1 MNVDYYKVLGVARDA
16 TEADIKK
23 AYRKLASKHHPD
35 KGGDNAKFQEIQ
47 AAYATLSDSTKR
59 AEYDNPRPQFNF
71 NVGGQGNPF
80 GASGID
86 IEQMFNMFRG
96 GPERR
101 APQVQRIA
109 IQVTLEDVARGGKR
123 LLNISAPSGNFNAEI
138 EIPRGVIH
146 GEHIRYP
153 GVAPQNQDL
162 VVTFQV
168 LPHNTYERDGLDIR
182 TTVDLD
188 FWDLILGTTIDV
200 TDLEGNNLTLTVP
213 PKFKPG
219 AQLRAKERG
228 IERNGHGTGHLFVR
242 VNAKVPDDIPE
253 SLLEEIK
260 KAKGR

>member
-1 MNVDYYKVLGVARDA
+1 MNVDYYKVLGVDRNA

-47 AAYATLSDSTKR
+47 AAYAVLSDPAKR

-80 GASGID
+80 GAGGID

-101 APQVQRIA
+101 APQVQRIT
-109 IQVTLEDVARGGKR
+109 IQLTLEDVARGGKR
-123 LLNISAPSGNFNAEI
+123 LLNVSAANGNFNAEI
-138 EIPRGVIH
+138 DVPKGVIH

-153 GVAPQNQDL
+153 GVAPQNQVL

-168 LPHNTYERDGLDIR
+168 LPHNVYDRDGLDIR
-182 TTVDLD
+182 TNRDLD

-200 TDLEGNNLTLTVP
+200 VDLQGRNLTLTVP
-213 PKFKPG
+213 AKFKPG
-219 AQLRAKERG
+219 AQLRAKGHG
-228 IERNGHGTGHLFVR
+228 IERNGHETGSLYVR
-242 VNAKVPDDIPE
+242 INAKVPDNIPD

-260 KAKGR
+260 KAKSS